1 MRLMHFCFCSRL
13 GWTQRSSVVPMLAWP
28 NMTLTVL
35 QSQWPALTLRRK
47 KLYTSDNGGNFASKR
62 EQRGT
67 SFPLPSGSKLA
78 RGNVTDKNHHGSFPY
93 QFLSR
98 QAESQI
104 KNENSGRSR
113 PLYLES
119 KPPPPGGWYAT
130 QKSPG
135 KAEAK
140 RTSLNYMLNDWL
152 VTFTHLGIAAASASI
167 TTVGWTHILFNTQQG
182 IIITATLLEWIFD
195 GAKRPACHQ
204 RNATSVAN
212 YIIFTIHIHVLFP
225 FPMRLSSTEKVV

>member
-1 MRLMHFCFCSRL
+1 M
-13 GWTQRSSVVPMLAWP
+13 A
-28 NMTLTVL
+28 
-35 QSQWPALTLRRK
+35 
-47 KLYTSDNGGNFASKR
+47 ASHIN
-62 EQRGT
+62 
-67 SFPLPSGSKLA
+67 SFPVKQRAKSKTKIVDGHAHYTLKANHRLPAVGMRHKKA
-78 RGNVTDKNHHGSFPY
+78 P
-93 QFLSR
+93 
-98 QAESQI
+98 A
-104 KNENSGRSR
+104 
-113 PLYLES
+113 
-119 KPPPPGGWYAT
+119 KPRL
-130 QKSPG
+130 
-135 KAEAK
+135 K